1 MRISK
6 MLAALLICVALVGA
20 NNTSQATKISGSKVS
35 KVVEHVC
42 FDTNQSVETE
52 GKNGLK
58 VIFTGIEA
66 RNYHLRVGAER
77 SADSYWFIKPYIGD
91 DYRIGVAG
99 LKVTFENTTDHILV
113 IKWSQSV
120 LAMGDFNGYPAFPGM
135 NLSNAGVSNGVVDT
149 IIPPKSSVK
158 LVPLV
163 SRVTRIKGEYCGDY
177 ERLRSDGSLKAIL
190 SLKVVDQDGKE
201 SYTIAQSPNI
211 ILPPSALT
219 ELGVK
224 IKGR

>member
-1 MRISK
+1 M
-6 MLAALLICVALVGA
+6 
-20 NNTSQATKISGSKVS
+20 
-35 KVVEHVC
+35 
-42 FDTNQSVETE
+42 
-52 GKNGLK
+52 
-58 VIFTGIEA
+58 
-66 RNYHLRVGAER
+66 
-77 SADSYWFIKPYIGD
+77 
-91 DYRIGVAG
+91 
-99 LKVTFENTTDHILV
+99 
-113 IKWSQSV
+113 
-120 LAMGDFNGYPAFPGM
+120 
-135 NLSNAGVSNGVVDT
+135 SNGVVDT